1 MGDGYVDWMHLAQ
14 DRKKRRAFVNK
25 VLKLNFPQNSRKFL
39 TRRRYINFCKT
50 LQCGVS
56 SVVVGLEPT

>member
-1 MGDGYVDWMHLAQ
+1 MDWISLAQ

-25 VLKLNFPQNSRKFL
+25 VLELNFPQNSRKFL
-39 TRRRYINFCKT
+39 TRRRSVNFCKN

-56 SVVVGLEPT
+56 SVVRPLNENDK